1 MVTGLTRRAM
11 LEIIDYVT
19 KSIEVI
25 SDQDKDRL
33 IETLVDAYKR
43 GGKVFVTG
51 AGRSGL
57 VIKAF
62 ALRLMHLGFQ
72 VYVMGETI
80 VPSMR
85 KGDVLIALSGS
96 GRTKSVVSVA
106 EAAKSVG
113 AVIVSITTYL
123 DSPLARLGDVVVL
136 IPGRT
141 KLAREDD
148 YYVRQVMGLHEPLTP
163 LGTLFEDTAM
173 IFLDGVIVEL
183 MEKLGVSEDDLKERH
198 ANVE

>member
-1 MVTGLTRRAM
+1 M

-80 VPSMR
+80 VPSMK

-163 LGTLFEDTAM
+163 LGTLFEDTVM

>member
-163 LGTLFEDTAM
+163 LGTLFEDTVM

>member
-1 MVTGLTRRAM
+1 M

-19 KSIEVI
+19 KSIDVI

-33 IETLVDAYKR
+33 IETLVDAYRR
-43 GGKVFVTG
+43 GSKVFVTG

-80 VPSMR
+80 VPSMK

>member
-33 IETLVDAYKR
+33 IETLVDAYRR
-43 GGKVFVTG
+43 GSKVFVTG

-163 LGTLFEDTAM
+163 LGTLFEDTVM

>member
-80 VPSMR
+80 VPSMK

-163 LGTLFEDTAM
+163 LGTLFEDTVM

>member
-163 LGTLFEDTAM
+163 LGTLFEDTVM

-183 MEKLGVSEDDLKERH
+183 MEKLGVSEEDLKERH

>member
-33 IETLVDAYKR
+33 IETLVDAYRR
-43 GGKVFVTG
+43 GSKVFVTG

-80 VPSMR
+80 VPSMK

-113 AVIVSITTYL
+113 AV
-123 DSPLARLGDVVVL
+123 
-136 IPGRT
+136 
-141 KLAREDD
+141 
-148 YYVRQVMGLHEPLTP
+148 
-163 LGTLFEDTAM
+163 
-173 IFLDGVIVEL
+173 
-183 MEKLGVSEDDLKERH
+183 
-198 ANVE
+198 

>member
-11 LEIIDYVT
+11 LEIIDFVT
-19 KSIEVI
+19 KSIDVI

-33 IETLVDAYKR
+33 IETLVDAYRR
-43 GGKVFVTG
+43 GSKVFVTG

-80 VPSMR
+80 VPSMK

>member
-1 MVTGLTRRAM
+1 MVSGLTRRAM
-11 LEIIDYVT
+11 LEIIEYLT
-19 KSIEVI
+19 KSLDVI
-25 SDQDKDRL
+25 SDHDKDRL
-33 IETLVDAYKR
+33 IETLVEAYKR
-43 GGKVFVTG
+43 SSKIFVVG

-57 VIKAF
+57 VVKSF
-62 ALRLMHLGFQ
+62 ALRLMHLGFS

-80 VPSMR
+80 IPRMR

-96 GRTKSVVSVA
+96 GRTKSVISVA

-113 AVIVSITTYL
+113 AIVVSITTFM
-123 DSPLARLGDVVVL
+123 DSPLAKLGDVVVL

-148 YYVRQVMGLHEPLTP
+148 YLVRQGIGLHEPLTP
-163 LGTLFEDTAM
+163 LGTLFEDLAM
-173 IFLDGVIVEL
+173 IFLDGVVVEL
-183 MEKLGVSEDDLKERH
+183 MDKLGVTEEELKERH

>member
-1 MVTGLTRRAM
+1 MVSGLTRRAM
-11 LEIIDYVT
+11 LEIIEYLT
-19 KSIEVI
+19 KSLDVI
-25 SDQDKDRL
+25 SDHDKDRL
-33 IETLVDAYKR
+33 IETLVEAYKR
-43 GGKVFVTG
+43 SSKIFVVG

-57 VIKAF
+57 VVKSF
-62 ALRLMHLGFQ
+62 ALRLMHLGFS

-80 VPSMR
+80 IPRMR

-96 GRTKSVVSVA
+96 GRTKSVISVA

-113 AVIVSITTYL
+113 AIVVSITTFM
-123 DSPLARLGDVVVL
+123 DSPLAKLGDVVVL

-148 YYVRQVMGLHEPLTP
+148 YLVRQVIGLHEPLTP
-163 LGTLFEDTAM
+163 LGTLFEDLAM
-173 IFLDGVIVEL
+173 IFLDGVVVEL
-183 MEKLGVSEDDLKERH
+183 MDKLGVTEEELKERH